1 MAATRAVTGNEARA
15 IGIAVVAHVVLIGL
29 LSVQWSPGERRFD
42 NPPMEVDLI
51 AETAP
56 VSTAPVISDTPPA
69 PRLGEED
76 SIDDAPPPPLPPVQT
91 PTPPEP
97 VTRPTPAPS
106 PKLVKKAPPVPPKKT
121 PPPAAPKAAPKAPPK
136 APPAAAPKSAPKA
149 PPKNPTKTGTRGP
162 SGNLDGII
170 ESLGKEPTRSPSKT
184 GAPAAQTAA
193 EVRTSIDVSIK
204 SKVNPRWQRCSV
216 SGVDVDQLKTVVKF
230 RLTASGALAGFS
242 SVTTTGEN
250 DSNKFQV
257 QRHQECAK
265 RAVELAAPFDLP
277 EENFSFWQNYTLDF
291 IKR

>member
-1 MAATRAVTGNEARA
+1 MAATQAATGNQAR
-15 IGIAVVAHVVLIGL
+15 GIAIAVAAHVLIIGL
-29 LSVQWSPGERRFD
+29 LSVQWTAGERRFD

-76 SIDDAPPPPLPPVQT
+76 SLDDAPPEPLPAPPLP
-91 PTPPEP
+91 EP
-97 VTRPTPAPS
+97 VVRPTPAPA
-106 PKLVKKAPPVPPKKT
+106 PKVVKKAPPVPPKKA
-121 PPPAAPKAAPKAPPK
+121 PPPAAQKATPKTPTKV
-136 APPAAAPKSAPKA
+136 
-149 PPKNPTKTGTRGP
+149 PTKTGTRGP
-162 SGNLDGII
+162 TGRLDGITDG
-170 ESLGKEPTRSPSKT
+170 LGKEATKKPAAV
-184 GAPAAQTAA
+184 GAPAAATAA
-193 EVRTSIDVSIK
+193 EVRKSIDVSIK

-277 EENFSFWQNYTLDF
+277 EENYSFWQNYTLDF